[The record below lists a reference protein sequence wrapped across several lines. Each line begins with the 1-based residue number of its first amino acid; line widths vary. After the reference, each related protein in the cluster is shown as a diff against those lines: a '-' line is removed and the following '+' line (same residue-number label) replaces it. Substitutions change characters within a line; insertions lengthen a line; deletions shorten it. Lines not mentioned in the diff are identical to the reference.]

1 MKTLY
6 LHATSENS
14 CLTHDGYIQI
24 GSFPHSVERHMELN
38 PTINW
43 VETYW
48 SPDIFMNR
56 YKRAGFQAHERVSG
70 GKDSIEE
77 RPRDFPSEP
86 PGVTIQEQSR
96 LNRTL

>member
-1 MKTLY
+1 
-6 LHATSENS
+6 
-14 CLTHDGYIQI
+14 
-24 GSFPHSVERHMELN
+24 VERHIELN

-48 SPDIFMNR
+48 VPDIFMNR
-56 YKRAGFQAHERVSG
+56 YKRANFQAHERVSG

-77 RPRDFPSEP
+77 RPRDFPSDP
-86 PGVTIQEQSR
+86 QPVTIQEQSR